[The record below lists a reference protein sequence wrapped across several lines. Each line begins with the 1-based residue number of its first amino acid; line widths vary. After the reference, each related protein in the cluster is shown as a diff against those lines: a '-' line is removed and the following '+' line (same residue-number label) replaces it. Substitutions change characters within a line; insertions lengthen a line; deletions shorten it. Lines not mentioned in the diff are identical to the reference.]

1 MKREDSALIRMALL
15 HHNFI
20 RAHRGLGGRTPAEA
34 AEIIIQGPNRWITL
48 IQNAALAAA

>member
-1 MKREDSALIRMALL
+1 MAVL

-20 RAHRGLGGRTPAEA
+20 RSHRGLGGKTPAEA
-34 AEIIIQGPNRWITL
+34 AGMIIRGQNKWLTL

>member
-1 MKREDSALIRMALL
+1 MAIL

-34 AEIIIQGPNRWITL
+34 AGITMHGPNRWITL
-48 IQNAALAAA
+48 SQNTALAAA